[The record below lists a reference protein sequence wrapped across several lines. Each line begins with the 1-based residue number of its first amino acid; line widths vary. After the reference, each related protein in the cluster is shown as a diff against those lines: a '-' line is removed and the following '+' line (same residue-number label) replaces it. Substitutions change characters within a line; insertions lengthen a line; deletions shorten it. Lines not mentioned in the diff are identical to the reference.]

1 MGVRGGMMIRIMA
14 PMALVAAPPALA
26 QTAPASAQGELSVTI
41 YNGGVSLVQD
51 IRQLNIPAGRS
62 RQEFPDVSAQIK
74 PATVSFAASGTG
86 IVEQNFDYDLLSPDA
101 LMTKAVGE
109 TVTLI
114 RTNPATGAEARERA
128 KVLAVNRGVVL
139 QIGERIEVL
148 RDDGLPVRVIFDKI
162 PPNLRAK
169 PTLSITL
176 ESRNAGVR
184 PATLSYLTDG
194 LGWVADYV
202 ALYNEKDGLI
212 DVQGWVTLTNNSGT
226 TFDKARTLL
235 VAGSPSGAGNFGAR
249 QGSSRYRAPGE
260 RPTLRRA
267 GTETAQ
273 REQLG
278 DYYIYPLAERTTI
291 ANAQQKQV
299 SFLDVQRVP
308 AKKGYEFTVNWLQ
321 SMNEPASAASVIKF
335 SSSAKGG
342 LGDALPA
349 GTVRFYQRDA
359 RGDPQFI
366 GESQIGHTP
375 MGSELGL
382 TTGEAFDVKVQAVVE
397 KRERLSPNRWRTSMK
412 YTVTN
417 AKDVPVTVDVTQ
429 DGLDW
434 WWDDTRII
442 SESQKSE
449 RRDSNGAR
457 WAVAVPAN
465 GETVV
470 TATFET
476 RF

>member
-1 MGVRGGMMIRIMA
+1 
-14 PMALVAAPPALA
+14 
-26 QTAPASAQGELSVTI
+26 
-41 YNGGVSLVQD
+41 
-51 IRQLNIPAGRS
+51 
-62 RQEFPDVSAQIK
+62 
-74 PATVSFAASGTG
+74 
-86 IVEQNFDYDLLSPDA
+86 
-101 LMTKAVGE
+101 
-109 TVTLI
+109 
-114 RTNPATGAEARERA
+114 
-128 KVLAVNRGVVL
+128 VVM

-169 PTLSITL
+169 PTLSIVL
-176 ESRNAGVR
+176 ESRSGGVR
-184 PATLSYLTDG
+184 PATLSYLTGG
-194 LGWVADYV
+194 LGWIANYV
-202 ALYNEKDGLI
+202 ALFNEADGTM
-212 DVQGWVTLTNNSGT
+212 DVQGWVTLTNNTGT
-226 TFDKARTLL
+226 TFSNARTLL
-235 VAGSPSGAGNFGAR
+235 VAGSPAGANNFGN
-249 QGSSRYRAPGE
+249 QGTSRNFTGRSQ

-299 SFLDVQRVP
+299 SFLDVQSVP
-308 AKKGYEFTVNWLQ
+308 ATKGYEFTVQWLR

-335 SSSAKGG
+335 NSSAKGG

-349 GTVRFYQRDA
+349 GTVRFYQRDR

-366 GESQIGHTP
+366 GESAIAHTP

-397 KRERLSPNRWRTSMK
+397 KRERLSPSRWRTSMK

-417 AKDVPVTVDVTQ
+417 AKDTPVTVDVTQ

-434 WWDDTRII
+434 WWDETRII
-442 SESQKSE
+442 NESQKSV
-449 RRDSNGAR
+449 RRDSNGTR

-470 TATFET
+470 TAVFET